1 MILRVGIL
9 LLGIALGE
17 SALASTSLD
26 NISGSYQDAT
36 GGWYS
41 AIFPFAQKL
50 FFILAVIELTWS
62 GLLWALNRDDPG
74 SLLVGLL
81 RKFIALGLFYAVLL
95 NAHTW
100 IPAVI
105 KSFMSIGAAAGG
117 MTALDPS
124 ALLDQG
130 IEVAGALLDNISV
143 LGLVSS
149 PVGSLLAALSALIV
163 VVAFAVIAGQL
174 LITLI
179 ESYIVIGGGVL
190 MLGFSGSR
198 WTSTFA
204 EKFLGYAV
212 AVGVK
217 LFVLYLIIGVG
228 AAIAPSW
235 APLIATA
242 SLSNPA
248 PFFEVVGAALIFA
261 FLAWS
266 IPSTA
271 SSLIAGSVS
280 MTLGGAAGAAV
291 LTGAGLLTGG
301 TTMAAGLTKSM
312 QTLTRSMQTL
322 NAAVKHGGAIAG
334 STGSRGAGLKAGAG
348 SLMQEAGR
356 AASRKLT
363 GGYNPHAEAIG
374 RRTAAFREKRA
385 ANTARPRK
393 AREGFKAAA
402 NNVPN
407 DQGGG
412 ESAEVKMHHDD

>member
-1 MILRVGIL
+1 MILRAGIL
-9 LLGIALGE
+9 LLGIVLGE

-26 NISGSYQDAT
+26 NISKSYQDAT

-95 NAHTW
+95 NAHSW

-105 KSFMSIGAAAGG
+105 KSFMGIGAAAGG

-130 IEVAGALLDNISV
+130 IEVSGALLDNISV
-143 LGLVSS
+143 LGIVSS
-149 PVGSLLAALSALIV
+149 PVGSLLAALCALIV

-198 WTSTFA
+198 WTSGFA

-235 APLIATA
+235 SPLIATA
-242 SLSNPA
+242 TLSNPA
-248 PFFEVVGAALIFA
+248 PFFEVIAAALIFA

-280 MTLGGAAGAAV
+280 MTLGGAAGAGI
-291 LTGAGLLTGG
+291 LTGAGLLGG
-301 TTMAAGLTKSM
+301 GAAIASGLTKSM
-312 QTLTRSMQTL
+312 QTLNRTMQTL
-322 NAAVKHGGAIAG
+322 TAATRHGSAIAG
-334 STGSRGAGLKAGAG
+334 ATGSTGAGLKAGAG
-348 SLMQEAGR
+348 SLLAETGR
-356 AASRKLT
+356 AAAHKLT
-363 GGYNPHAEAIG
+363 GGYNPHAAAIG
-374 RRTAAFREKRA
+374 RRTAAFREQRT
-385 ANTARPRK
+385 ANMPRPRK
-393 AREGFKAAA
+393 SHERAVSMAHHLPK
-402 NNVPN
+402 
-407 DQGGG
+407 DQADGH
-412 ESAEVKMHHDD
+412 SAEVKMKHDD

>member
-1 MILRVGIL
+1 MDKRISLTL
-9 LLGIALGE
+9 LALLIAPE
-17 SALASTSLD
+17 ALASEALT
-26 NISGSYQDAT
+26 NIGESYQDAT

-50 FFILAVIELTWS
+50 FFILAVIEITWS

-74 SLLVGLL
+74 NMLAVLF
-81 RKFIALGLFYAVLL
+81 RKLIALGLFYSILL
-95 NAHTW
+95 NAHVW

-105 KSFMSIGAAAGG
+105 DSFIGVGAAAGG
-117 MTALDPS
+117 VSVLNPS

-130 IEVAGALLDNISV
+130 IEVAGALLENISV
-143 LGLVSS
+143 LGIVSS
-149 PVGSLLAALSALIV
+149 PVGSLLAALCALIV

-190 MLGFSGSR
+190 MLSFSGSR

-235 APLIATA
+235 SPLIATA
-242 SLSNPA
+242 SLGHPA
-248 PFFEVVGAALIFA
+248 PFFEVVAAALIFS

-280 MTLGGAAGAAV
+280 MTLGGASGTAV
-291 LTGAGLLTGG
+291 LTGAGILGG
-301 TTMAAGLTKSM
+301 GAAIASGLTKSM
-312 QTLTRSMQTL
+312 QTLNRTMQTM
-322 NAAVKHGGAIAG
+322 NAATKHGSAISSA
-334 STGSRGAGLKAGAG
+334 TGSKGAGLKAGAG

-363 GGYNPHAEAIG
+363 GGYNPHAAAIG
-374 RRTAAFREKRA
+374 RRTAAFREQQT
-385 ANTARPRK
+385 ANTPRPRK
-393 AREGFKAAA
+393 SHEKAVSIAHHL
-402 NNVPN
+402 PK
-407 DQGGG
+407 DQGDGS
-412 ESAEVKMHHDD
+412 SAEVKMKHDD